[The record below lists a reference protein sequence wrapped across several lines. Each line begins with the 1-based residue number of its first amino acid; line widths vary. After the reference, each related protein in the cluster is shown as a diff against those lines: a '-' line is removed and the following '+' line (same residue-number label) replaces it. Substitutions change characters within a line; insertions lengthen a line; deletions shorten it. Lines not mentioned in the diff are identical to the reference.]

1 MRTYRLMVS
10 QTFPCTHSRAG
21 ESTGFPKK
29 LKDGRKLHTIRG
41 NAEWWEQVAKEVNAG
56 EAVLSVRVW
65 QGRPYR
71 SKQTEIMQVTKLG
84 TQRISMSCDS
94 EFPLPTPYIDGKS
107 VDVFAVAANDGLDS
121 ADFIE
126 WFFPNGTGCFSGV
139 VLHFTDRRY

>member
-1 MRTYRLMVS
+1 MKIYRLMVS

-41 NAEWWEQVAKEVNAG
+41 NAEWWEQVAKEINAG

-65 QGRPYR
+65 NGRPYR

-84 TQRISMSCDS
+84 TQRIRMSCDAV
-94 EFPLPTPYIDGKS
+94 FPLPTPYIDGRD
-107 VDVFAVAANDGLDS
+107 VDVFAVAANDGLS
-121 ADFIE
+121 LSDFLE
-126 WFFPNGTGCFSGV
+126 WFFPNGSGVFDGV
-139 VLHFTDRRY
+139 VLHFTDKRY